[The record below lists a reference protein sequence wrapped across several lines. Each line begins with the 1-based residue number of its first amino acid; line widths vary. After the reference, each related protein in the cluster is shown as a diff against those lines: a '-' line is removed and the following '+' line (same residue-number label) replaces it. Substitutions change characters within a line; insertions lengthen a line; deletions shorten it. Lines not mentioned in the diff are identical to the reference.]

1 MSLAYAPDQL
11 LVQPRLMHEPQT
23 GREIYYH
30 GNHPIKWVR
39 ITGVIIAVDEF
50 FARRVYTVDDS
61 SGVCIECTCPAPAPA
76 PGPLDRAS
84 GQLASAPARPV
95 LRVHTD
101 AGTAP
106 STEAPQVPWADM
118 DVGTVVKIKG
128 KPGTFRGV
136 KQVEVIK
143 VEVLRSTDQEV
154 RCWNEV
160 LAFRQEV
167 LRVPW
172 VVSPKEEDGFR
183 KRAERE
189 KRYKSGSRKHGKRKV
204 EKDSGVGEDKRKGK
218 DAEGQRGD
226 ESDDGRL
233 KRDKHD
239 QKKRGYGREEEGL
252 KPENMANY
260 PSLAARKR
268 LAGKYD
274 ALGI

>member
-1 MSLAYAPDQL
+1 MAYAHRELFMQEPW
-11 LVQPRLMHEPQT
+11 LMHEPPT

-50 FARRVYTVDDS
+50 SARRVYTVDDS
-61 SGVCIECTCPAPAPA
+61 SGVCIECTCPAPPPVA
-76 PGPLDRAS
+76 GPLDGAG
-84 GQLASAPARPV
+84 GQLA
-95 LRVHTD
+95 
-101 AGTAP
+101 TAP
-106 STEAPQVPWADM
+106 VQPVRRAQTEAATTPSIEAPQVPWADM
-118 DVGTVVKIKG
+118 DVGAVVKIKG

-143 VEVLRSTDQEV
+143 VEVLRSTEQEV

-160 LAFRQEV
+160 LAFREEV

-172 VVSPKEEDGFR
+172 VVSREVEDGFR
-183 KRAERE
+183 RRAERG
-189 KRYKSGSRKHGKRKV
+189 KQYKSGSRKRGKSKV
-204 EKDSGVGEDKRKGK
+204 EKGSRVAEDKRKGK
-218 DAEGQRGD
+218 DPEKRRGD

-239 QKKRGYGREEEGL
+239 QKKRRHEREEEGL
-252 KPENMANY
+252 NPENRANY